1 MFLYDENNQVTSD
14 ITPVNVDTLAL
25 VNAIEDL
32 RSTKKA
38 LEKEEANIPVYTGQY
53 DSLDY
58 IANEQNDY
66 NIAVNAFGE
75 ALRDFIWKTSPKGR

>member
-1 MFLYDENNQVTSD
+1 MFLYDENNQVTSN

-25 VNAIEDL
+25 VHAIEDL

-38 LEKEEANIPVYTGQY
+38 LEKEELKIPMHTGQY
-53 DSLDY
+53 EPMDY
-58 IANEQNDY
+58 IAQEQNDY